1 MKYILVQW
9 PDSQYLME
17 NPRFSECIFCMDIDG
32 HEEVGDSAYKI
43 YGRRYLVKSKWI
55 HGALPALLIH
65 CCIGTV
71 YCWSLLKGDI
81 AGLMKVNVSSIEFA
95 FSLAIF
101 FLGMSAAF
109 GGRFVEKNVRR
120 SSLVSMLCFSGGLLG
135 TIYAITLGSI
145 PLLFLFYGGIMGIG
159 LGLGYLSPVKTLM
172 LWFSKH
178 KGLATGIAISGFGL
192 SKALFSPFITWCNSG
207 YGIKA
212 TLFCI
217 SVISIICMGAAS
229 MLIKKP
235 DGWKEDSRKF
245 SILEAIRTIL
255 NPVYLKIWTVFYLN
269 ITCGLA
275 LIAFEKDL
283 AEKSGLGWIG
293 ILASLTALFNTLGRF
308 GYSTV
313 SDWTKD
319 KSKIYLT
326 IFFTSGLAMIL
337 PIFLGLKI
345 WVIVVMLCII
355 NSGYGG
361 GFSTLPTFLESKFGM
376 KRISMIHGFALSAWG
391 WAGLSGNQLSNLV
404 LNYYHGE
411 FNDLFI
417 VLCSLYILAFIIT
430 KTIKYETN

>member
-1 MKYILVQW
+1 
-9 PDSQYLME
+9 ME
-17 NPRFSECIFCMDIDG
+17 SRE
-32 HEEVGDSAYKI
+32 
-43 YGRRYLVKSKWI
+43 KWI
-55 HGALPALLIH
+55 HGAIPALLIH

-81 AGLMKVNVSSIEFA
+81 ASVMGVSISSIEFA

-109 GGRFVEKNVRR
+109 GGRFVERNVRR

-135 TIYAITLGSI
+135 TIYSVNLGSI

-172 LWFSKH
+172 LWFSDH

-192 SKALFSPFITWCNSG
+192 SKALFSPFITWCNSW
-207 YGIKA
+207 YGVKT

-217 SVISIICMGAAS
+217 SIISILCLGIAS
-229 MLIKKP
+229 LLIKKP
-235 DGWKEDSRKF
+235 CGWKEDQSGF
-245 SILEAIRTIL
+245 SFLDTFKTIL

-283 AEKSGLGWIG
+283 GVKSGLGWIG
-293 ILASLTALFNTLGRF
+293 ILASLTAIFNTLGRF
-308 GYSTV
+308 GYSTI
-313 SDWTKD
+313 SDWVKD

-326 IFFTSGLAMIL
+326 IFFTSVISMML
-337 PIFLGLKI
+337 PIFFGFKI
-345 WVIVVMLCII
+345 WIIVFMLCII

-361 GFSTLPTFLESKFGM
+361 GFSTLPIFLESKFGM

-430 KTIKYETN
+430 KTIKYESLEK

>member
-1 MKYILVQW
+1 M
-9 PDSQYLME
+9 
-17 NPRFSECIFCMDIDG
+17 
-32 HEEVGDSAYKI
+32 
-43 YGRRYLVKSKWI
+43 KSKWI

-135 TIYAITLGSI
+135 TIYAIILGSI

-255 NPVYLKIWTVFYLN
+255 NPVYLKIWAVFYLN

-326 IFFTSGLAMIL
+326 IFLTSGLAMML
-337 PIFLGLKI
+337 PIFFGLKI

>member
-1 MKYILVQW
+1 M
-9 PDSQYLME
+9 
-17 NPRFSECIFCMDIDG
+17 
-32 HEEVGDSAYKI
+32 
-43 YGRRYLVKSKWI
+43 KSKWI

-217 SVISIICMGAAS
+217 SVVSIICMGAAS
-229 MLIKKP
+229 MLIRKP
-235 DGWKEDSRKF
+235 DGWKEDSMKF

-255 NPVYLKIWTVFYLN
+255 NPVYLKIWVVFYLN

-326 IFFTSGLAMIL
+326 IFLTSGLAMML
-337 PIFLGLKI
+337 PIFFGLKI

>member
-1 MKYILVQW
+1 M
-9 PDSQYLME
+9 
-17 NPRFSECIFCMDIDG
+17 
-32 HEEVGDSAYKI
+32 
-43 YGRRYLVKSKWI
+43 KSKWI

-135 TIYAITLGSI
+135 TIYAITLSSI

-229 MLIKKP
+229 MLIRKP

-255 NPVYLKIWTVFYLN
+255 NPVYLKIWVVFYLN

-326 IFFTSGLAMIL
+326 IFFTSGLAMML
-337 PIFLGLKI
+337 PIFFGLKI

>member
-1 MKYILVQW
+1 M
-9 PDSQYLME
+9 
-17 NPRFSECIFCMDIDG
+17 
-32 HEEVGDSAYKI
+32 
-43 YGRRYLVKSKWI
+43 KSKWI

-81 AGLMKVNVSSIEFA
+81 AGLMNVNVSSIEFA

-283 AEKSGLGWIG
+283 AEKSGLSWIG

-308 GYSTV
+308 GYSTI

-326 IFFTSGLAMIL
+326 IFLTSGLAMML
-337 PIFLGLKI
+337 PIFFGLKI

-417 VLCSLYILAFIIT
+417 VLCSLYILALVIT

>member
-1 MKYILVQW
+1 M
-9 PDSQYLME
+9 
-17 NPRFSECIFCMDIDG
+17 
-32 HEEVGDSAYKI
+32 
-43 YGRRYLVKSKWI
+43 KSKWI

-229 MLIKKP
+229 MLIRKP

-326 IFFTSGLAMIL
+326 IFFTSGLAMML
-337 PIFLGLKI
+337 PIFFGLKI

-404 LNYYHGE
+404 LNYYNGE

>member
-1 MKYILVQW
+1 M
-9 PDSQYLME
+9 
-17 NPRFSECIFCMDIDG
+17 
-32 HEEVGDSAYKI
+32 
-43 YGRRYLVKSKWI
+43 KSKWI

-145 PLLFLFYGGIMGIG
+145 PLLYLFYGGIMGIG

-217 SVISIICMGAAS
+217 SVVSIICMGAAS

-255 NPVYLKIWTVFYLN
+255 NPVYLKIWAVFYLN

-326 IFFTSGLAMIL
+326 IFFTSGLAMML
-337 PIFLGLKI
+337 PIFFGLKI

>member
-1 MKYILVQW
+1 M
-9 PDSQYLME
+9 
-17 NPRFSECIFCMDIDG
+17 
-32 HEEVGDSAYKI
+32 
-43 YGRRYLVKSKWI
+43 KSKWI

-255 NPVYLKIWTVFYLN
+255 NPVYLKIWAVFYLN

-326 IFFTSGLAMIL
+326 IFLTSGLAMML
-337 PIFLGLKI
+337 PIFFGLKI

>member
-1 MKYILVQW
+1 M
-9 PDSQYLME
+9 
-17 NPRFSECIFCMDIDG
+17 
-32 HEEVGDSAYKI
+32 
-43 YGRRYLVKSKWI
+43 KSKWI

-135 TIYAITLGSI
+135 TIYAIILGSI

-255 NPVYLKIWTVFYLN
+255 NPVYLKIWVVFYLN

-326 IFFTSGLAMIL
+326 IFLTSGLAMML
-337 PIFLGLKI
+337 PIFFGLKI

>member
-1 MKYILVQW
+1 M
-9 PDSQYLME
+9 
-17 NPRFSECIFCMDIDG
+17 
-32 HEEVGDSAYKI
+32 
-43 YGRRYLVKSKWI
+43 KSKWI

-326 IFFTSGLAMIL
+326 IFLTSGLAMML
-337 PIFLGLKI
+337 PIFFGLKI

-430 KTIKYETN
+430 KTIKYEPLEKHTLF

>member
-1 MKYILVQW
+1 M
-9 PDSQYLME
+9 
-17 NPRFSECIFCMDIDG
+17 
-32 HEEVGDSAYKI
+32 
-43 YGRRYLVKSKWI
+43 KSKWI

-217 SVISIICMGAAS
+217 SVVSIICMGAAS

-326 IFFTSGLAMIL
+326 IFLTSGLAMIL
-337 PIFLGLKI
+337 PIFFGLKI

>member
-1 MKYILVQW
+1 M
-9 PDSQYLME
+9 
-17 NPRFSECIFCMDIDG
+17 
-32 HEEVGDSAYKI
+32 
-43 YGRRYLVKSKWI
+43 KSKWI

-81 AGLMKVNVSSIEFA
+81 AGLMNVNVSSIEFA

-109 GGRFVEKNVRR
+109 GGRFVEKNVRK

-217 SVISIICMGAAS
+217 SIVSIICMGAAS
-229 MLIKKP
+229 MLIRKP

-326 IFFTSGLAMIL
+326 IFLTSGLAMML
-337 PIFLGLKI
+337 PIFFGLKI

>member
-1 MKYILVQW
+1 M
-9 PDSQYLME
+9 
-17 NPRFSECIFCMDIDG
+17 
-32 HEEVGDSAYKI
+32 
-43 YGRRYLVKSKWI
+43 KSKWI

-81 AGLMKVNVSSIEFA
+81 AGLMNVNVSSIEFA

-217 SVISIICMGAAS
+217 SVVSIICMGAAS

-326 IFFTSGLAMIL
+326 IFFTSGLAMML
-337 PIFLGLKI
+337 PIFFGLKI

>member
-1 MKYILVQW
+1 M
-9 PDSQYLME
+9 
-17 NPRFSECIFCMDIDG
+17 
-32 HEEVGDSAYKI
+32 
-43 YGRRYLVKSKWI
+43 KSKWI

-81 AGLMKVNVSSIEFA
+81 AGLMNVNVSSIEFA

-255 NPVYLKIWTVFYLN
+255 NPVYLKIWVVFYLN

-326 IFFTSGLAMIL
+326 IFFTSGLAMML
-337 PIFLGLKI
+337 PIFFGLKI

>member
-1 MKYILVQW
+1 M
-9 PDSQYLME
+9 
-17 NPRFSECIFCMDIDG
+17 
-32 HEEVGDSAYKI
+32 
-43 YGRRYLVKSKWI
+43 KSKWI

-81 AGLMKVNVSSIEFA
+81 AGLMNVNVSSIEFA

-229 MLIKKP
+229 MLIRKP

-326 IFFTSGLAMIL
+326 IFFTSGLAMML
-337 PIFLGLKI
+337 PIFFGLKI

>member
-1 MKYILVQW
+1 M
-9 PDSQYLME
+9 
-17 NPRFSECIFCMDIDG
+17 
-32 HEEVGDSAYKI
+32 
-43 YGRRYLVKSKWI
+43 KSKWI

-217 SVISIICMGAAS
+217 SVVSIICMGAAS

-245 SILEAIRTIL
+245 SILEAIKTIL

-326 IFFTSGLAMIL
+326 IFLTSGLAMML
-337 PIFLGLKI
+337 PIFFGLKI